1 MEKPMLYSIV
11 TPIVVFLLALGVSYF
26 ITRPIGDRRRHI
38 AAAILAVVMGT
49 IGGFLVANMLVAIFV
64 ALGGAFAG
72 MMIAWRRRNP
82 LAEHQTQSKTRKQ
95 GSKRPHYGI
104 SRA

>member
-1 MEKPMLYSIV
+1 MLYSIV
-11 TPIVVFLLALGVSYF
+11 TPVVVFLLTLAVSYF
-26 ITRPIGDRRRHI
+26 VTRPIGDRRRHI
-38 AAAILAVVMGT
+38 AAAFISLACGV
-49 IGGFLVANMLVAIFV
+49 IGGFLEANMGVSVFA

-82 LAEHQTQSKTRKQ
+82 IGEHQTLSKPRKQ
-95 GSKRPHYGI
+95 GSRRPHYGI